1 MFTGKISLPDDINA
15 PLTQMELRSWR
26 VHFGTCPRT
35 SLKMWN
41 LILLHRF
48 LHEEARKLDPF
59 YFFMTLYFLKVY
71 PTNDVLAGKAQRDPK
86 TVRYWIWKYT
96 RLMAS
101 LLSILV
107 SLKMSKKLQPWFSLL
122 SWRGFHLYDMTQVCW
137 DDRLHNA
144 ENRLSKISTDG
155 TDCLICE
162 PTPFC
167 RSWYSHKLNKAAL
180 RYEISVAVGCSK
192 VVWVHGPFRAGSW
205 TDIKIFKKG
214 LRQMLHFFGEMTIAD
229 GGYQG
234 LDYWVQAKGDPR
246 LTPETLDFNTRA
258 HARHETVNRRIKT
271 YDCLNQRW
279 RHPRCRHKNV
289 FMAITCLTNIQ
300 MEYEPL
306 FDWFTTRKEHA
317 EVQK

>member
-1 MFTGKISLPDDINA
+1 
-15 PLTQMELRSWR
+15 
-26 VHFGTCPRT
+26 
-35 SLKMWN
+35 
-41 LILLHRF
+41 
-48 LHEEARKLDPF
+48 
-59 YFFMTLYFLKVY
+59 
-71 PTNDVLAGKAQRDPK
+71 
-86 TVRYWIWKYT
+86 
-96 RLMAS
+96 MAS

-107 SLKMSKKLQPWFSLL
+107 SLKMSKKLQLWFLLL

-180 RYEISVAVGCSK
+180 RYEISVAVGCLK

-214 LRQMLHFFGEMTIAD
+214 LRQMLHLFGEMTIAN

-234 LDYWVQAKGDPR
+234 LDYWVQAKRDPPSDSWNPWFQHACSRKAWNCEQTNQDLR
-246 LTPETLDFNTRA
+246 LPQPALEAPSLQAQKCVYGNYMPNQYSDGIWATFWLIYHQEGACRGSKVEDEGAKTS
-258 HARHETVNRRIKT
+258 RHDK
-271 YDCLNQRW
+271 
-279 RHPRCRHKNV
+279 K
-289 FMAITCLTNIQ
+289 A
-300 MEYEPL
+300 
-306 FDWFTTRKEHA
+306 TTSIHYYMKL
-317 EVQK
+317 K